1 MVKLG
6 RVRHGHVDRLSLD
19 QNQQPERSFVSCCLL
34 CHWARIPY
42 KVRGQIHSNQ
52 KERFHKEVIVGR
64 AVLIVHRFNSLQV
77 FLSLLYFQI
86 FSFLI
91 IAL

>member
-1 MVKLG
+1 MDYTLISDG
-6 RVRHGHVDRLSLD
+6 VDEWDLEEVL
-19 QNQQPERSFVSCCLL
+19 FVST
-34 CHWARIPY
+34 HAGWRESSS
-42 KVRGQIHSNQ
+42 VQSEGQIHSNQ

>member
-1 MVKLG
+1 MQWMSEIWRK
-6 RVRHGHVDRLSLD
+6 
-19 QNQQPERSFVSCCLL
+19 CCLSRDL
-34 CHWARIPY
+34 MQGEGRAAVY
-42 KVRGQIHSNQ
+42 KVRGQIHSNK

-64 AVLIVHRFNSLQV
+64 AVLIVQGFNSLQM

-91 IAL
+91 IVL

>member
-1 MVKLG
+1 MSEIWRKYCLSALKQGEG
-6 RVRHGHVDRLSLD
+6 RTAV
-19 QNQQPERSFVSCCLL
+19 
-34 CHWARIPY
+34 Y

-64 AVLIVHRFNSLQV
+64 AVLIVQRFNSLQV

-91 IAL
+91 IVL